1 LLVVAAGTNLGEPN
15 LGDHRVA
22 GFTNYLPPALA
33 KPRMRLYALGHG
45 VSVLGGWIQQVA
57 LSWLIF
63 RLSGSVF
70 LLGFSGFIQ
79 MIPFLLLGPVTGVVV
94 DRLPRLKL
102 LIAIDAALACCALT
116 LAILSANGVTDVRI
130 YLVIAGLAG
139 ILNAFEMPT
148 RQSLLSEIVDDRALM
163 PSALAL
169 SATLF
174 NSGRMIGP
182 AIAGLLLMR
191 WPETWCFLL
200 NAVSYAAIIAALIAM
215 RLPEKP
221 RAKSGTEQQR
231 QGILKSFQ
239 HLTRLPPV
247 QFLLP
252 IVITVGLCAVPYI
265 HLMPSIAT
273 TFFGGGSG
281 TVGALLS
288 MSGVGAVLAAGFLS
302 MQKTSAIQI
311 RALAF
316 VPTALGLA
324 LIAVA
329 STRHL
334 ALGLVLMAIM
344 GACIVICANAT
355 NILLQQSVPD
365 AWRGRVIGLYA
376 MAFQGMGPIGNLLTG
391 TVAEHIGLGPALTI
405 NGLIILAVA
414 LATRWRF
421 QQQPDVLAGLGQVHP
436 AE

>member
-1 LLVVAAGTNLGEPN
+1 
-15 LGDHRVA
+15 
-22 GFTNYLPPALA
+22 
-33 KPRMRLYALGHG
+33 MRLYALGHG

-70 LLGFSGFIQ
+70 LLGLSGFIQ
-79 MIPFLLLGPVTGVVV
+79 MIPFLLLGPITGVVV

-130 YLVIAGLAG
+130 YLAIAGLAG

-182 AIAGLLLMR
+182 AIAGLMLIRL
-191 WPETWCFLL
+191 PETWCFLL
-200 NAVSYAAIIAALIAM
+200 NAVSFAAIIGALVAM

-221 RAKSGTEQQR
+221 RSKSDIDQR
-231 QGILKSFQ
+231 QGILSSFQ
-239 HLTRLPPV
+239 HLARLPPV

-252 IVITVGLCAVPYI
+252 VVMAVGLFAVPYI
-265 HLMPSIAT
+265 HLMPSIAH

-288 MSGVGAVLAAGFLS
+288 MSGVGAVLAAGFLA
-302 MQKTSAIQI
+302 MQRTSAVQV
-311 RALAF
+311 RALGFA
-316 VPTALGLA
+316 PTALGLA

-329 STRHL
+329 STRYL
-334 ALGLVLMAIM
+334 ALGLVLMAVV
-344 GACIVICANAT
+344 GACVVICANAT

-391 TVAEHIGLGPALTI
+391 TVADRIGLGPTLTI
-405 NGLIILAVA
+405 NGLIILVVA

-421 QQQPDVLAGLGQVHP
+421 QQQPDVLAGLGRVHP